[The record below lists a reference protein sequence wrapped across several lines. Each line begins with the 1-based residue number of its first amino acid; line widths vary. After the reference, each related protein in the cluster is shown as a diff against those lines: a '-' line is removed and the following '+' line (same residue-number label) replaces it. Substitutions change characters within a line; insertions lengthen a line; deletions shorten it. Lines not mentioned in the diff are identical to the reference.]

1 MQTFRVGTVHLR
13 CAGSCT
19 LSNPT
24 TAQSKSACTN
34 RAVDTGS
41 QCWTNRAYVR
51 SQCYYLACVPAR
63 RLPMSLRKTCRQ
75 C

>member
-1 MQTFRVGTVHLR
+1 MQTFQVETVHLR

-51 SQCYYLACVPAR
+51 SQCCRLACVPEHT
-63 RLPMSLRKTCRQ
+63 LPTS
-75 C
+75 